1 MFKKLKERIADC
13 ESRLNT
19 QRKTI
24 TEHSARL
31 NTQSRK
37 LTEYSVRLNNLYT
50 SLYEVSCNLTDCG
63 CRKVDTTKSNADIL
77 LDCLCD
83 VKEKTEGAPVHIWIN
98 GVKTD
103 RSIFKD
109 TNDIFSVYVDLRK
122 SFGCNSLRIL
132 EYTVDK
138 DSVYFEIEPVTG
150 DEHD

>member
-1 MFKKLKERIADC
+1 MFKKLKERITDC
-13 ESRLNT
+13 ESRLDA
-19 QRKTI
+19 QSRTI
-24 TEHSARL
+24 TGHSARL
-31 NTQSRK
+31 NDLSYDLFK
-37 LTEYSVRLNNLYT
+37 LHRNI
-50 SLYEVSCNLTDCG
+50 TDYG

-109 TNDIFSVYVDLRK
+109 TIDISYVYISLRK
-122 SFGCNSLRIL
+122 SFGCNTLRIL

-138 DSVYFEIEPVTG
+138 RNVYFEIEPVTG
-150 DEHD
+150 DEYD

>member
-13 ESRLNT
+13 ERSLNT
-19 QRKTI
+19 QRDMYNECLRRTNGI
-24 TEHSARL
+24 YSAL
-31 NTQSRK
+31 AKVQTN
-37 LTEYSVRLNNLYT
+37 
-50 SLYEVSCNLTDCG
+50 SLYG
-63 CRKVDTTKSNADIL
+63 YHGVDTAKSNADIL

-109 TNDIFSVYVDLRK
+109 TNDIFSVYISLRK
-122 SFGCNSLRIL
+122 SFGCNALRIL

-138 DSVYFEIEPVTG
+138 GNVYFEVEPVTG
-150 DEHD
+150 HAYD

>member
-13 ESRLNT
+13 ERRLNT
-19 QRKTI
+19 NRDMCNECLRRT
-24 TEHSARL
+24 
-31 NTQSRK
+31 ND
-37 LTEYSVRLNNLYT
+37 LYLAKWQIN
-50 SLYEVSCNLTDCG
+50 SLYG
-63 CRKVDTTKSNADIL
+63 YHGVDTTKSNADML

-83 VKEKTEGAPVHIWIN
+83 VKEKSEGAPVHIWIN

-109 TNDIFSVYVDLRK
+109 TNDIFSMYVALRK

-132 EYTVDK
+132 EYTADK
-138 DSVYFEIEPVTG
+138 DNVYFEIEHVTG

>member
-1 MFKKLKERIADC
+1 MFKKLKERMADC
-13 ESRLNT
+13 ES
-19 QRKTI
+19 
-24 TEHSARL
+24 RL

-50 SLYEVSCNLTDCG
+50 SLYEVSCNLIDCG
-63 CRKVDTTKSNADIL
+63 CRKVDTTKSNADML

-83 VKEKTEGAPVHIWIN
+83 VKEKTEGASVHIWIN

-109 TNDIFSVYVDLRK
+109 TNDIFSVYISLRK
-122 SFGCNSLRIL
+122 SFGCNSLRIR

-138 DSVYFEIEPVTG
+138 GNVYFEVEPVTG
-150 DEHD
+150 DAYD

>member
-19 QRKTI
+19 
-24 TEHSARL
+24 E
-31 NTQSRK
+31 SRR
-37 LTEYSVRLNNLYT
+37 LTEYSARINNLFYDLFKLHRNIT
-50 SLYEVSCNLTDCG
+50 YYGN
-63 CRKVDTTKSNADIL
+63 RKVDTTKSNADIL

-109 TNDIFSVYVDLRK
+109 TNDIFSVYIALRK
-122 SFGCNSLRIL
+122 SFGCNSLKIL
-132 EYTVDK
+132 EYTIDK
-138 DSVYFEIEPVTG
+138 GNVYFEVEPVTG
-150 DEHD
+150 DEYD

>member
-1 MFKKLKERIADC
+1 MFKKLKERIVDC
-13 ESRLNT
+13 ERRLDAQSR
-19 QRKTI
+19 TI

-31 NTQSRK
+31 NDLSYALFK
-37 LTEYSVRLNNLYT
+37 LHRRSYDY
-50 SLYEVSCNLTDCG
+50 G
-63 CRKVDTTKSNADIL
+63 CRKVDTTKSNADTL

-83 VKEKTEGAPVHIWIN
+83 VKEKTEGAPLHIWIN

-109 TNDIFSVYVDLRK
+109 TNDIFSVYVALRK
-122 SFGCNSLRIL
+122 SFGCNTLRIL

-138 DSVYFEIEPVTG
+138 DNVYFEIEPVTG

>member
-13 ESRLNT
+13 ERS
-19 QRKTI
+19 
-24 TEHSARL
+24 L
-31 NTQSRK
+31 NTQSRR
-37 LTEYSVRLNNLYT
+37 LTEYSARINNLSYD
-50 SLYEVSCNLTDCG
+50 LFKLHRNITDYG

-77 LDCLCD
+77 LDCLYD
-83 VKEKTEGAPVHIWIN
+83 VKEKSEDAPTHIWIN

-109 TNDIFSVYVDLRK
+109 TNDIFSVYIALRK

-138 DSVYFEIEPVTG
+138 DNVYLEIEPVTG
-150 DEHD
+150 GEYD